1 MHHTLTLPCSRITD
15 FTFLGDTKLA
25 TYSALDN
32 HLLVTDLVSG
42 LTEHSST
49 AQLFENSTIEGLTC
63 RRDGSLNVLVVGKES
78 LEYSLVT
85 LRGDTIIS
93 GLKAKS
99 DELSHRY
106 VLSDSRLVRITTT
119 GEEQSVSSIEI
130 ADLV

>member
-1 MHHTLTLPCSRITD
+1 M
-15 FTFLGDTKLA
+15 
-25 TYSALDN
+25 
-32 HLLVTDLVSG
+32 TDLVSG
-42 LTEHSST
+42 ETEYST
-49 AQLFENSTIEGLTC
+49 KAQLIENSTVEGLTC

-85 LRGDTIIS
+85 VQGATIVS

-99 DELSHRY
+99 GDLRHSY